1 LFYGVLQQSWVRR
14 RFLPRQTALVQQ
26 FLAGFEPP
34 PRQEHLMAR
43 CLFFGALTRYGL
55 RAEIFPRAQAAGK
68 IPFAGLDALAAART
82 RRQGVILLVS
92 HTYQARYLRIFGLTQ
107 GGIGSV
113 SLLIGNAPFDKVGAE
128 HILYSRQLE
137 IARQQLQQGQ
147 VIYIAP
153 DVNRG
158 HGAQMTL
165 PFHGR
170 MHPFRTSFAELALLT
185 GAQLFFVASDLQQ
198 YDRLSFELV
207 GPFDMETTATAHED
221 RVQHLM
227 LQYVAHLRQQWARN
241 PWALPWWLM
250 TEHLAYPPAA

>member
-1 LFYGVLQQSWVRR
+1 
-14 RFLPRQTALVQQ
+14 
-26 FLAGFEPP
+26 
-34 PRQEHLMAR
+34 
-43 CLFFGALTRYGL
+43 
-55 RAEIFPRAQAAGK
+55 
-68 IPFAGLDALAAART
+68 
-82 RRQGVILLVS
+82 
-92 HTYQARYLRIFGLTQ
+92 
-107 GGIGSV
+107 
-113 SLLIGNAPFDKVGAE
+113 
-128 HILYSRQLE
+128 
-137 IARQQLQQGQ
+137 
-147 VIYIAP
+147 
-153 DVNRG
+153 
-158 HGAQMTL
+158 MTL